1 MFELFKRIFGSSD
14 IVEQGSKLLDEAFY
28 TDQEK
33 VQDKQKLI
41 ELKTQAKVN
50 LLEAYH
56 PFKLTQ
62 RILAIAFTF
71 TFLFIVING
80 ILGALYGIVDMK
92 RVKEALDFADSV
104 NLGTIV
110 MLIVGFYFGGGF
122 VESFKRTVKKE

>member
-33 VQDKQKLI
+33 AKDTQKLI
-41 ELKTQAKVN
+41 ELKTQAKVD

-92 RVKEALDFADSV
+92 KVKEALDFADSV